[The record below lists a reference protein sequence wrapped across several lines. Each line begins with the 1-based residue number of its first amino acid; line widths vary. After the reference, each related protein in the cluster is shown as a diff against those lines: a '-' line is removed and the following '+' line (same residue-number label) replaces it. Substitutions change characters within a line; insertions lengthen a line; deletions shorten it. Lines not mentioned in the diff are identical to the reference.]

1 MKKMKKKLFLFLV
14 LLCTVTFF
22 TACSDDEDTSYQA
35 LSGDYSTDKLVLT
48 YNGKTVDGKTV
59 SMSALN
65 GESGTMT
72 LKDIVPGEAS
82 LTVDNIKLENLGNG
96 NFSFDGLNENSDRKV
111 AVTGKVE
118 GGKMTLATVL
128 KVTSKVVGKWMLLP
142 IDEEETDPTKAK
154 FPLIL
159 NIDTDIESMA
169 LPIMMGID
177 ADIPWEIPMKYDPDY
192 GTSFTL
198 TIQALF
204 SMIVPGLLQ
213 SIDLKEDGNLIATY
227 KPFSMTMADDTPLTT
242 PEEMVRYYVKDGYIY
257 VLLDIASL
265 MPAQTKADMDINTIL
280 SMLTNGIPLKLNV
293 TDAELKAYVDKD
305 MMAPFMSMAGLL
317 KGLIDEDMEPID
329 AVLGKITAESLTKF
343 IDDAVVLVTTAKSM
357 EIGLDLVPYVAQQPS
372 SRGLKNFIQ
381 RSARY

>member
-1 MKKMKKKLFLFLV
+1 MKKNLSLLFA
-14 LLCTVTFF
+14 LLCAVTFF
-22 TACSDDEDTSYQA
+22 TACSDDDDTSYKT
-35 LSGDYSTDKLVLT
+35 LSGDYSTEKLDLT
-48 YNGKTVDGKTV
+48 YNGKALNGKTI

-65 GESGTMT
+65 GETGIII

-82 LTVDNIKLENLGNG
+82 LTVENVKLENLGNG
-96 NFSFDGLNENSDRKV
+96 NFSFDGQNANADRTV
-111 AVTGKVE
+111 AVSGKVE
-118 GGKMTLATVL
+118 GGKMTLATVF

-142 IDEEETDPTKAK
+142 IDSEEQDPTKVK

-169 LPIMMGID
+169 LPIMMGPN

-204 SMIVPGLLQ
+204 SMIVPGLLE

-227 KPFSMTMADDTPLTT
+227 KPFSMTMADDAENAPLTT
-242 PEEMVRYYVKDGYIY
+242 PEGMVRYYVKDGYIY

-265 MPAQTKADMDINTIL
+265 MSTQTRADMDINTIL
-280 SMLTNGIPLKLNV
+280 SMLNNGIPLKLDV

-305 MMAPFMSMAGLL
+305 MMLPFMSMADLL
-317 KGLIDEDMEPID
+317 KGMISNMEPID
-329 AVLGKITAESLTKF
+329 AFIGKITAESLTKF

-372 SRGLKNFIQ
+372 SRGLKNFIE